1 VSTFVSHAFR
11 IAVVASFAL
20 SGCAVVQK
28 LNPPPPSYPATPPT
42 VAVATPATPG
52 AIYRSGIDLAL
63 FQDQRARN
71 PGDLITIVLSEKT
84 NATTSASTA
93 TSKKTDISTSASA
106 LLGGK
111 GSIVNKLLN
120 NSASSSGDFTGS
132 GDSTQS
138 NALDGNLT
146 VTVASRLPNGNLV
159 VRGEKWL
166 RLNQGDEYVQI
177 QGIVRPADIAPD
189 NSIPSS
195 RVADAHIA
203 YGGRGPLANSN
214 MMGWLS
220 RFFQSPIAP
229 M

>member
-1 VSTFVSHAFR
+1 MRFLLPIMFC
-11 IAVVASFAL
+11 AL
-20 SGCAVVQK
+20 GGCAVAK
-28 LNPPPPSYPATPPT
+28 ISSAPPSYPPTPPPT
-42 VAVATPATPG
+42 APLPPATAG
-52 AIYRSGIDLAL
+52 AIYRSGVELSL

-84 NATTSASTA
+84 NATTSASTK
-93 TSKKTDISTSASA
+93 TSKKSDLDMSATS

-111 GSIVNKLLN
+111 NGLANKLLN
-120 NSASSSGDFTGS
+120 NSAAMGNDFAGS

-138 NALDGNLT
+138 NELDGNLT
-146 VTVASRLPNGNLV
+146 VTVATRLPNGNLI

-166 RLNQGDEYVQI
+166 RLNQGNEYVQI

-195 RVADAHIA
+195 RVADARIS
-203 YGGRGPLANSN
+203 YGGRGALASSN
-214 MMGWLS
+214 AMGWLS
-220 RFFQSPIAP
+220 RFFNSAAFP